1 MINVVLVSI
10 NVVSDRILIIIY
22 CFGLLYRYKLF
33 NNILKKEKE
42 IDRLLVY
49 SVQLGFEILFEI

>member
-22 CFGLLYRYKLF
+22 CFGLLYKLF

-49 SVQLGFEILFEI
+49 SV